1 MGVFVEKEFRIK
13 KGSGGDKVR
22 SIKASKSAFNHKVKA
37 GAKTSSGVRLPSR
50 EVTVKITGAG
60 KTARGI
66 KNGVDYITREGELE
80 AHFYGGDDSVISG
93 LGAEHNEMV
102 SEALSDGNNYG
113 LKNKTGEGVDH
124 VKNFVFSPPPVAGV
138 SEADAIASTKKA
150 LINRYPHNAFVMVY
164 HDDKKD
170 HPHVHVNL
178 KLKSELDGKRIR
190 LTKME
195 VREIR
200 SQYCTELQKLGYD
213 VRATQRHEYNIKD
226 GIGEPK
232 VGRNVFKVS
241 DFGEASYQF
250 KAGEKKTPFI
260 TYETASG
267 KAVTIWGKE
276 LKEHFKVE
284 QLAKG
289 DLVKIKKLA
298 ATTVKTPIFDKAGAV
313 SGYRESKRNN
323 WQIENLK
330 VDRVRDHIIKK
341 EVVLEPS
348 PEKIKMQLTN
358 KASIEGDI
366 KFAEE
371 KGYLKGSEQHK
382 KELKIGKGII
392 LGG

>member
-1 MGVFVEKEFRIK
+1 MGVFVEKEFRVK
-13 KGSGGDKVR
+13 KVSGGDRVR

-50 EVTVKITGAG
+50 EVTVKITGSG

-80 AHFYGGDDSVISG
+80 AHFYGGDGSTISG
-93 LGAEHNEMV
+93 VGDEHNAMV
-102 SEALSDGNNYG
+102 SDALSDGNNYG
-113 LKNKTGEGVDH
+113 MKNKSGEGVDH
-124 VKNFVFSPPPVAGV
+124 VKNFVFSPPPIAGV
-138 SEADAIASTKKA
+138 SEADAISATKET
-150 LINRYPHNAFVMVY
+150 LVNRYPNNAFVMVY

-178 KLKSELDGKRIR
+178 KLKSELDGKRVR

-195 VREIR
+195 VKNIRE
-200 SQYCTELQKLGYD
+200 QYCTELQKLGYD
-213 VRATQRHEYNIKD
+213 VRATHRHEYSVKNDVGDQKL
-226 GIGEPK
+226 
-232 VGRNVFKVS
+232 GRNVFKIS

-260 TYETASG
+260 TYETALG
-267 KAVTIWGKE
+267 KSVTIWGKE

-289 DLVKIKKLA
+289 DFVKIKKLS
-298 ATTVKTPIFDKAGAV
+298 ATKVKSPLFDKDGSV

-330 VDRVRDHIIKK
+330 VDRVRDYAIKK
-341 EVVLEPS
+341 EVVIEPS
-348 PEKIKMQLTN
+348 PEKIKAQLAN
-358 KASIEGDI
+358 KVSVEGDI
-366 KFAEE
+366 RFAEE

>member
-13 KGSGGDKVR
+13 KSSGGDRVK

-37 GAKTSSGVRLPSR
+37 GSKTSSGVRLPSR
-50 EVTVKITGAG
+50 EVTVKITGSG

-80 AHFYGGDDSVISG
+80 ANFYGGDGTTISG
-93 LGAEHNEMV
+93 VGVEHNAMV
-102 SEALSDGNNYG
+102 SDALSDGNNYG
-113 LKNKTGEGVDH
+113 MKNKSGEGVDH
-124 VKNFVFSPPPVAGV
+124 VKNFVFSPPPIAGV
-138 SEADAIASTKKA
+138 SEKDAILATKEA
-150 LINRYPHNAFVMVY
+150 LIKRYPNNAFVMVY
-164 HDDKKD
+164 HDDKKE

-178 KLKSELDGKRIR
+178 KLKSELDGKRVR
-190 LTKME
+190 LTKVE
-195 VREIR
+195 VKSIRE
-200 SQYCTELQKLGYD
+200 QYCSELQKLGYD
-213 VRATQRHEYNIKD
+213 VRATHRHELNVKND
-226 GIGEPK
+226 VGDQK
-232 VGRNVFKVS
+232 LGRNVFKIS

-267 KAVTIWGKE
+267 KSVTVWGKE
-276 LKEHFKVE
+276 LKEHFKAE

-289 DLVKIKKLA
+289 DFVKIKKLS
-298 ATTVKTPIFDKAGAV
+298 ATKVKSPLFDKDGTI

-330 VDRVRDHIIKK
+330 VDRVRDYAIKK
-341 EVVLEPS
+341 EVVIEPS
-348 PEKIKMQLTN
+348 PEKIKAQLAN
-358 KASIEGDI
+358 KVSVEGNI
-366 KFAEE
+366 RFAEE